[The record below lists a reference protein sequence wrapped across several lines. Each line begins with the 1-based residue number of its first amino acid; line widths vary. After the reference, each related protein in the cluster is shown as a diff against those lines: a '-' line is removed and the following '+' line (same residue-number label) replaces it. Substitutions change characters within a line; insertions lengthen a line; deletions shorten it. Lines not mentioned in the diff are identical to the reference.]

1 MKAIFEDRGNQY
13 TVSEGDVIA
22 IDLMQDKKENDKL
35 EFSNVLLLNNE
46 NDVKIGTPYVAKA
59 MVKAVV
65 VENTRDKK
73 VIVFKFKNT
82 RNYIRTKGH
91 KQPYTM
97 IKIESISA

>member
-1 MKAIFEDRGNQY
+1 
-13 TVSEGDVIA
+13 VSEGDVIA

-35 EFSNVLLLNNE
+35 EFSNVLLLNDG

-59 MVKAVV
+59 AVKAVV

-73 VIVFKFKNT
+73 VIVLKFKRT

>member
-13 TVSEGDVIA
+13 TASEGDVIA

-35 EFSNVLLLNNE
+35 EFSNVLLLNDG
-46 NDVKIGTPYVAKA
+46 NDVKIGTPYVEKA
-59 MVKAVV
+59 VVKAVV

-73 VIVFKFKNT
+73 VLVFKFKSKK
-82 RNYIRTKGH
+82 NYSRTKGH